1 MSGNTQIPMRMDV
14 KIYPLNDG
22 GNVLA
27 KASVT
32 LNGCFAIRGVRVVD
46 GKDGVFASMPS
57 YKTREGYKNIC
68 FPCTKEFH
76 QQFNEA
82 VVAAY
87 RQEMAQARQQRNE
100 IPRQDYQ
107 EQSEVP
113 QQGEAPQEEP
123 ALEQEEPPMPQM
135 MM

>member
-1 MSGNTQIPMRMDV
+1 MNSNTQIPMQMDV
-14 KIYPLNDG
+14 KIYPQNAG

-27 KASVT
+27 NASVT
-32 LNGCFAIRGVRVVD
+32 LNGCFAIRGVRVMEGRD
-46 GKDGVFASMPS
+46 GIFASMPS
-57 YKTREGYKNIC
+57 YKTRDGYKDIC

-87 RQEMAQARQQRNE
+87 RQAMAQARQQRNE
-100 IPRQDYQ
+100 TF
-107 EQSEVP
+107 
-113 QQGEAPQEEP
+113 QQ
-123 ALEQEEPPMPQM
+123 QEEPPMPQM